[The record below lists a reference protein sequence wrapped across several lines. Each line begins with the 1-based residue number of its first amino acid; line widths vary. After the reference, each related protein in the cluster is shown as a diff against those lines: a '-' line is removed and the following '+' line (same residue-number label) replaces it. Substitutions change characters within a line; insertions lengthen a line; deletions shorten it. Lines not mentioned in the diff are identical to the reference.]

1 MYLPPFLDDT
11 PALECIGYSPISGY
25 SSDGFKRKEEEGL
38 IGCIVDVYLYF
49 FPCSILLILCLW
61 NCIDYTLWMIFHKFV
76 SFVYTI
82 ITTTLFYFI
91 ERVIEP
97 YCTVEVSI
105 VIISGLFAPSITLI
119 HLVSPLLPSF
129 QSCWYDVKDESK
141 PKTKMATKVDTNWE
155 TEIKM
160 SETKMT
166 TNSKISVEG

>member
-1 MYLPPFLDDT
+1 MYLPPFLNDN
-11 PALECIGYSPISGY
+11 PASECIGYSPISGY

-97 YCTVEVSI
+97 YCTAKVYCRHFRNLCTINSL
-105 VIISGLFAPSITLI
+105 GLFTVSCVTYLSVLSIG
-119 HLVSPLLPSF
+119 SF
-129 QSCWYDVKDESK
+129 SRL
-141 PKTKMATKVDTNWE
+141 
-155 TEIKM
+155 
-160 SETKMT
+160 
-166 TNSKISVEG
+166 